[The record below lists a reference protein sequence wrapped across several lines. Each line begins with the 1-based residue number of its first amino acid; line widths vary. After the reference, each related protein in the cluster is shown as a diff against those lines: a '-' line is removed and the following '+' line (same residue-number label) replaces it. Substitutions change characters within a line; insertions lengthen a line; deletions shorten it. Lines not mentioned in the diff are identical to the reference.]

1 MFLGGSLLK
10 ALLLP
15 QAERIAAAGGYVCPE
30 GMLNGQLGVSRAFGN
45 HTFTDLK
52 QPADS
57 NGIQLGPL
65 TAEPDV
71 TVHDILAEDEFMLV
85 RNPATITASCVRP
98 ISLL

>member
-1 MFLGGSLLK
+1 MCLSGSLLT
-10 ALLLP
+10 ALLPL

-52 QPADS
+52 QPTDS
-57 NGIQLGPL
+57 DGTQLGPL

-85 RNPATITASCVRP
+85 RGAASITASCVTP

>member
-1 MFLGGSLLK
+1 MSGSLQT
-10 ALLLP
+10 ALLLL

-57 NGIQLGPL
+57 DGTQLGPL

-85 RNPATITASCVRP
+85 RVAASITASCVTP